1 MKRRPVLY
9 LETSIFG
16 FCLDSEPRNALR
28 REAVTTLLEQVR
40 LGVLDAVTSAVTLDE
55 VSRSPEP
62 VRSRLLTL
70 LDDVGTIQADRA
82 EVERL
87 ARAYVQDGV
96 IPEGSFDDARHVAY
110 ATVGKADV
118 LVSLNLRHIANE
130 RAERRI
136 GAVNLREGYGLLRVK
151 TPEEVIAY
159 ED

>member
-1 MKRRPVLY
+1 VKRRPLLY

-28 REAVTTLLEQVR
+28 REAVTTLLAQVR
-40 LGVLDAVTSAVTLDE
+40 LGILDAVTSAVTIDE
-55 VSRSPEP
+55 VSRSPES
-62 VRSRLLTL
+62 VRPRLLML
-70 LDDVGTIQADRA
+70 LDDVGTIQADWQ

-87 ARAYVQDGV
+87 ARTYVRDGV
-96 IPEGSFDDARHVAY
+96 MPEDSFDDARHVAY
-110 ATVGKADV
+110 ATVGRADV

-130 RAERRI
+130 RAERQI

-151 TPEEVIAY
+151 TPEEVLAY